1 MSSKNNLDKVQNAV
15 YELAK
20 GFKSIEL
27 TEEFIVDEEGVLKL
41 QKKRIVTKNLP
52 PDLEAYKLLYG
63 DTIYDEYTDE
73 QLEKEKERL
82 LKQLINL
89 EKKEK

>member
-1 MSSKNNLDKVQNAV
+1 MSSKNNLDKVQNAI